1 MKRLNNTILTWSMI
15 ISFLTLLFFLYNKQE
30 NNDYLRVENDASPPS
45 ELHPEVERNKKLLI
59 EKAAD
64 IGIDVV
70 ITEELRTFDDQEA
83 LFAMGRSVEG
93 NKVTNARGGESYHN
107 YGLAIDYALRDNNG
121 KIIWDMGYDGN
132 GNGEPDWIE
141 VADIG
146 KELGFD
152 WGGDWKHFRDYPHLQ
167 MTFGLS
173 ISDLQNGLRPA
184 IDAESADGD

>member
-15 ISFLTLLFFLYNKQE
+15 IFFLTLLFFLYNKQE
-30 NNDYLRVENDASPPS
+30 NNDYVRVADDASPPS
-45 ELHPEVERNKKLLI
+45 DLHPEVERNKNLLI

-64 IGIDVV
+64 IGIEVV
-70 ITEELRTFDDQEA
+70 ITDGLRTFDDQET

-107 YGLAIDYALRDNNG
+107 YGLAIDYALRNSNG
-121 KIIWDMGYDGN
+121 EIIWDTAYDGN
-132 GNGEPDWIE
+132 GNGEPDWTE

-173 ISDLQNGLRPA
+173 INDLQNGLRPA
-184 IDAESADGD
+184 IDGTADGD